1 MNEGTTFI
9 INIPFERSSQKS
21 EVTVTEDLNPN
32 ISLKGINIL
41 LAEDNDINREIVT
54 EILEAQGCN
63 IFAVVNGEEAVRAF
77 TDSQINYFDVI
88 LMDIQMP
95 VMNGYEACRKI
106 RQSDRTDNDVII
118 FAFSANA
125 FREDADRAIESGM
138 NAVSYTHLNKR

>member
-1 MNEGTTFI
+1 M
-9 INIPFERSSQKS
+9 
-21 EVTVTEDLNPN
+21 
-32 ISLKGINIL
+32 

-63 IFAVVNGEEAVRAF
+63 IFAAVNGEEAVRAF

-95 VMNGYEACRKI
+95 VMNGYEACKKI

-125 FREDADRAIESGM
+125 FIEDADRAIESGM
-138 NAVSYTHLNKR
+138 NDVLTKPLNIDSFINKLKLFGGKTE